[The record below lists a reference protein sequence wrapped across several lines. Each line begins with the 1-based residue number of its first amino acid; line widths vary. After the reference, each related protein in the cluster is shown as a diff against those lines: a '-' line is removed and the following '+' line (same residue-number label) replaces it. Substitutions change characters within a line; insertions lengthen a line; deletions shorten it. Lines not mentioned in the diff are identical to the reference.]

1 MKVLAINSSPR
12 MEKGNTA
19 MILNPFIEGMKEAGA
34 EVDLF
39 YTKKLNINPCT
50 GEFNCWFKTPGK
62 CYQND
67 DMQLIY
73 PKIKV
78 ADVFVF
84 ASPLYSDGIN
94 GSMKNLI
101 DRMIPGLDSFV
112 ELRDDRCHHP
122 SRLFTKDR
130 KMVLVSNCGFWEMEN
145 FSLMLVHMKAIC
157 KNASFEFAGAL
168 LRPHGESMPIM
179 MHMGLP
185 IDDIFEAAKDA
196 GLQLVKE
203 GSISQETLNIVG
215 REILSRDMYVENYN
229 QYCKQT
235 LDALQ
240 K

>member
-19 MILNPFIEGMKEAGA
+19 MILNPFLEGMKEAGA

-67 DMQLIY
+67 DMQLLY

-101 DRMIPGLDSFV
+101 DRMIPGLEPFV
-112 ELRDDRCHHP
+112 ELRNERSRHP
-122 SRLFTKDR
+122 SREVAEDR
-130 KMVLVSNCGFWEMEN
+130 KMVLVSNCGFWEMDN
-145 FSLMLVHMKAIC
+145 FDPVLVHMKAVC

-168 LRPHGESMPIM
+168 LRPHGESIPIM
-179 MHMGLP
+179 MQMGVP
-185 IDDIFEAAKDA
+185 IDDIFEAARDA
-196 GLQLVKE
+196 GRQLVNE
-203 GSISQETLNIVG
+203 GRMSQKTLDTVG
-215 REILSRDMYVENYN
+215 RELLPRDMYVGNYN
-229 QYCKQT
+229 QYCEQT
-235 LDALQ
+235 LNALG

>member
-1 MKVLAINSSPR
+1 

-19 MILNPFIEGMKEAGA
+19 MILNPFLEGMKEAGA

-67 DMQLIY
+67 DMQLLY

-101 DRMIPGLDSFV
+101 DRMIPGLDSSV
-112 ELRDDRCHHP
+112 ELRDDRCCHP
-122 SRLFTKDR
+122 SRVVAKDQ

-145 FSLMLVHMKAIC
+145 FDPMLVHMQAIC
-157 KNASFEFAGAL
+157 KNASFEFAVAL

-179 MHMGLP
+179 MQMGLP

-196 GLQLVKE
+196 GRQLVKE
-203 GSISQETLNIVG
+203 GRISQQTLNIVS
-215 REILSRDMYVENYN
+215 RELLPRDMYIENYN

-235 LDALQ
+235 LDTL
-240 K
+240 KK